1 MSNGSAGYCTRCGA
15 ALVGSGRF
23 CTTCGAPRPSGV
35 PQGGASAAAPAPR
48 PSVNAAGSIAAAASM
63 ATGLPWQTIVA
74 GQVPDL
80 SSMLARVAMPTAQK
94 VVNRSLR
101 RPGLALAVTTV
112 LDLFVAGITGGGTA
126 VSAAIPRVIG
136 GGATALLSMITGSKG
151 GALRGL
157 TGIISLLTA
166 LVQVF
171 SLLVTF
177 VSGLRGG
184 APLITL
190 APMAIATG
198 SATVMA
204 LKTASVA
211 LRRRS

>member
-1 MSNGSAGYCTRCGA
+1 
-15 ALVGSGRF
+15 
-23 CTTCGAPRPSGV
+23 
-35 PQGGASAAAPAPR
+35 
-48 PSVNAAGSIAAAASM
+48 M
-63 ATGLPWQTIVA
+63 ATGLPWQTIIA

-80 SSMLARVAMPTAQK
+80 SSMLARVAIPTAQK

-136 GGATALLSMITGSKG
+136 GGATALLSMITGKKG

-157 TGIISLLTA
+157 TGIVSLLTA

-177 VSGLRGG
+177 VSGLRDG
-184 APLITL
+184 ASLTTL